1 MQRRPDKRD
10 PGVAERT
17 GDRLGRHSIGSG
29 VTIRSLEIFVA
40 VAQTGSMVAAAKRL
54 DLTQPAISQVIAG
67 LEASLGIG
75 LFDRSVR
82 PPALTLQGATLL
94 KHAAAVTEA
103 IGKFQ
108 SALRLGRSAQLPL
121 LRIGMLNS
129 FAASIGPHVIKRLR
143 DIAAEW
149 SVDSGFNA
157 TRMQA
162 VVTREFDFVV
172 TADESPVPA
181 DVEALPVLTE
191 PMLLIVPASYR
202 GDATSLESLSEDL
215 DMIRFGRDPHLHSRI
230 DRLLQK
236 CGLIPQRRYH
246 LDTNEAV
253 LAMVAVGSGWAIL
266 PPLAVAH
273 SLARGDRVRALPLPG
288 KPFQRRI
295 MIASQKGE
303 GRHIALQ
310 IHNAALDALREHFL
324 PKLRVTLPHI
334 IDRIV
339 LHATAAK

>member
-1 MQRRPDKRD
+1 MS
-10 PGVAERT
+10 
-17 GDRLGRHSIGSG
+17 DRLGKHSIGPG
-29 VTIRSLEIFVA
+29 VTIRSLEIFVT
-40 VAQTGSMVAAAKRL
+40 VARTGSMVAAAKRL
-54 DLTQPAISQVIAG
+54 ALTQPAISQVIAG
-67 LEASLGIG
+67 LEASLGIE

-108 SALRLGRSAQLPL
+108 SALRLGQSAQLPL

-129 FAASIGPHVIKRLR
+129 FAASIGPHVINRLR
-143 DIAAEW
+143 DIAAQW
-149 SVDSGFNA
+149 SVDSGFSA

-162 VVTREFDFVV
+162 VVARDFDFVV

-181 DVEALPVLTE
+181 EVEALPLLTE

-202 GDATSLESLSEDL
+202 GDATSLARLSEDL

-230 DRLLQK
+230 DRLLETY
-236 CGLIPQRRYH
+236 GVIPPRRYH

-253 LAMVAVGSGWAIL
+253 QAMVAVGSGWTIL
-266 PPLAVAH
+266 PPLAVVH
-273 SLARGDRVRALPLPG
+273 SLARGDRIRAWPLPG

-295 MIASQKGE
+295 VIAAQRGE
-303 GRHIALQ
+303 GRHIAQQ

-324 PKLRVTLPHI
+324 PKLRETLPHI
-334 IDRIV
+334 ANRIV
-339 LHATAAK
+339 LHAIAK

>member
-10 PGVAERT
+10 PGVAGRT
-17 GDRLGRHSIGSG
+17 AGRRGAPVGSG

-54 DLTQPAISQVIAG
+54 DLTQPPISQVIAG

-162 VVTREFDFVV
+162 V
-172 TADESPVPA
+172 
-181 DVEALPVLTE
+181 
-191 PMLLIVPASYR
+191 
-202 GDATSLESLSEDL
+202 
-215 DMIRFGRDPHLHSRI
+215 
-230 DRLLQK
+230 
-236 CGLIPQRRYH
+236 
-246 LDTNEAV
+246 
-253 LAMVAVGSGWAIL
+253 
-266 PPLAVAH
+266 
-273 SLARGDRVRALPLPG
+273 
-288 KPFQRRI
+288 
-295 MIASQKGE
+295 
-303 GRHIALQ
+303 
-310 IHNAALDALREHFL
+310 
-324 PKLRVTLPHI
+324 
-334 IDRIV
+334 
-339 LHATAAK
+339 